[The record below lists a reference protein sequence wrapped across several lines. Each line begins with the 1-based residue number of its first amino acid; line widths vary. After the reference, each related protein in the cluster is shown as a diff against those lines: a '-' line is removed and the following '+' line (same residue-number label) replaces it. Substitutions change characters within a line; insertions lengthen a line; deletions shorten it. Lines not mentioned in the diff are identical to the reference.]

1 MEVLVAENST
11 ILRSRLVRIVQS
23 LPGIKT
29 VYEAE
34 NFNQLKRICSQK
46 APELIVLDLFLP
58 KGKGFEMLSESL
70 KDSKKQQQYVVLLDS
85 YDVVLAARAKE
96 LGALAVYAKS
106 DNLLALL
113 LKLNYRLRPMSTDVC
128 DQRFKTLEFTESSQ
142 SRIVTHN

>member
-1 MEVLVAENST
+1 MEVLVAESST

-29 VYEAE
+29 VFEAE
-34 NFNQLKRICSQK
+34 NFSQLERIGSQK

-58 KGKGFEMLSESL
+58 EGKGFEMLTELL
-70 KDSKKQQQYVVLLDS
+70 KDPKQQQYVVLLDS
-85 YDVVLAARAKE
+85 YDDVLAARAKK

-113 LKLNYRLRPMSTDVC
+113 LKLNYRLRPKPTDVY
-128 DQRFKTLEFTESSQ
+128 DQSIEALEFTESSQ

>member
-1 MEVLVAENST
+1 MEVLVAESST

-34 NFNQLKRICSQK
+34 NFNQLERICSQK

-58 KGKGFEMLSESL
+58 EGKGFEMLSESL
-70 KDSKKQQQYVVLLDS
+70 KDSKQQQYVVLLDS
-85 YDVVLAARAKE
+85 YDDVLAARAKE

-113 LKLNYRLRPMSTDVC
+113 LKLNYRLRPKPTDVY
-128 DQRFKTLEFTESSQ
+128 DQRFKALEITESSQ